1 MNRLCDQFKQLMN
14 VSGGSFK
21 VCYLMWDH
29 SLTHAET
36 HSSQRGTSLYRMQHV
51 NVHWSQQN

>member
-51 NVHWSQQN
+51 NVH